1 MTRDTQI
8 IDRMSEHVIDTL
20 NRAQQVIPV
29 KIISD
34 TDKID
39 WEPYVL
45 IVATLSLLAAVIIP
59 FAQKWYEEYRTKRSF
74 KFYFKK
80 QLGLVLN
87 LLTSN
92 KIEYI
97 KPSVKDNPEKHL
109 YTPTEFSSKLE
120 ADFKEFK
127 EAVQPRTIFTLL
139 LNLQQFMQFVFQL
152 RHSLMQIDFDKL
164 TERTLEHG
172 KELSKDELK
181 KTYGIILIYES
192 FISISLFHDRFGEMK
207 TIKREMK
214 EKVWVGLKLDKDI
227 LQSQTLLN
235 QDLLHLNNNERS
247 IFEITQMMRIVEE
260 KTKEYFDYDNLQKKR
275 RPLPVINK

>member
-1 MTRDTQI
+1 MPEQL
-8 IDRMSEHVIDTL
+8 IDTL
-20 NRAQQVIPV
+20 NKTQQVIPV

-34 TDKID
+34 TTKFD

-74 KFYFKK
+74 QFYFKK
-80 QLGLVLN
+80 QLGIILN
-87 LLTSN
+87 LLTSD
-92 KIEYI
+92 KIEYV
-97 KPSVKDNPEKHL
+97 KPSVKDNPEKQYL
-109 YTPTEFSSKLE
+109 TPTEFSRKLE
-120 ADFKEFK
+120 ADFKEHK
-127 EAVQPRTIFTLL
+127 EAVQPRTIFSLL
-139 LNLQQFMQFVFQL
+139 LNLQQFMQYVFQL
-152 RHSLMQIDFDKL
+152 RYSLTQIDFEKL

-172 KELSKDELK
+172 KELSKDELQK
-181 KTYGIILIYES
+181 AYGIILIYES

-207 TIKREMK
+207 TIKRDIK

-247 IFEITQMMRIVEE
+247 IFEITQMVRIVEE
-260 KTKEYFDYDNLQKKR
+260 KTKEYFDYDNLQNKR
-275 RPLPVINK
+275 KTNTINNL